1 VKESCVLLSTFCS
14 SGYSRKTNRYIYST
28 YQTIKTNRERGLTNP
43 LTIDHS
49 EIAPVNGFPIPAKH
63 TLLAQ
68 LLKRGLP
75 VPDYMPRSFNVV
87 DHLRTLRE
95 LRKRKK
101 EALSQIQKAK
111 QSMPLGSLLGVEIE
125 HYPLS
130 YTDLPK
136 GSLGNYVH
144 DGSLN
149 QGGIELRKL
158 TWVGQNGRIN
168 GILSLKPLLEG
179 ATVNQRCGLH
189 VHVDIRHLPTIENQS
204 STQHTVGETY
214 DRLCSLYPIIKKLV
228 PKSRLTSTYCRWANN
243 RSGSDSFRYNSQGN
257 RYSALNYDSVSE
269 HGTIEW
275 RMQGGSTNVVKIE
288 SWALLC
294 QFLTRWASIRGNNMP
309 RNWDQFLAI
318 LPQWLASW
326 CVLRRERLYGD
337 LGPVDERVSSAVS
350 QTE

>member
-1 VKESCVLLSTFCS
+1 MKDPIVLVSMFCS
-14 SGYSRKTNRYIYST
+14 SGYSTATKRYIYSNYAT
-28 YQTIKTNRERGLTNP
+28 PRTVSTSLTNP
-43 LTIDHS
+43 LAMDHTS
-49 EIAPVNGFPIPAKH
+49 IAPVRGIPIPAKH

-68 LLKRGLP
+68 LLAKGIP
-75 VPDYMPRSFNVV
+75 VPSDCRYSIIEYVRNI
-87 DHLRTLRE
+87 RYENNRE
-95 LRKRKK
+95 K
-101 EALSQIQKAK
+101 APSPTAIQKAK
-111 QSMPLGSLLGVEIE
+111 KAMPLGCLLGVEIE
-125 HYPLS
+125 HYS
-130 YTDLPK
+130 NTWRDLPPNT
-136 GSLGNYVH
+136 LGNYTH
-144 DGSLN
+144 DGSLGT
-149 QGGIELRKL
+149 GGIELRRL

-189 VHVDIRHLPTIENQS
+189 IHVDIRHLPLVGAGS
-204 STQHTVGETY
+204 PTQCDVGETY
-214 DRLCSLYPIIKKLV
+214 DRLVTLYPIIKKLV
-228 PKSRLTSTYCRWANN
+228 PKSRLRSSYCRWRNN
-243 RSGSDSFRYNSQGN
+243 RRGSDCYRSSSDGN
-257 RYSALNYDSVSE
+257 RYAALNFDSVSE

-294 QFLTRWASIRGNNMP
+294 QFLTRWASVRDNNIP

>member
-1 VKESCVLLSTFCS
+1 MKESITLLSVFCS
-14 SGYSRKTNRYIYST
+14 SGYSKGTGRYIYSNYHT
-28 YQTIKTNRERGLTNP
+28 PRTANGQSLTNP
-43 LTIDHS
+43 LFIDNS
-49 EIAPVNGFPIPAKH
+49 TIAPVRGFPIPAKH

-68 LLKRGLP
+68 LLKSNTPIPSRCT
-75 VPDYMPRSFNVV
+75 YSFNVPEYV
-87 DHLRTLRE
+87 QGLRAGKHARPKPASAIE
-95 LRKRKK
+95 
-101 EALSQIQKAK
+101 KAK
-111 QSMPLGSLLGVEIE
+111 KSMPLGSLLGVEIE
-125 HYPLS
+125 HYPTRWS
-130 YTDLPK
+130 DLPS
-136 GSLGNYVH
+136 GSLGNYTH
-144 DGSLN
+144 DGSLGT
-149 QGGIELRKL
+149 GGIELRRL

-179 ATVNQRCGLH
+179 AHITQKCGLH
-189 VHVDIRHLPTIENQS
+189 VHVDIRHLPTIENQNA
-204 STQHTVGETY
+204 TQHTVGETY

-294 QFLTRWASIRGNNMP
+294 QFLTRWASVKGNSMP

>member
-1 VKESCVLLSTFCS
+1 MKESCVLLSTFCS

>member
-14 SGYSRKTNRYIYST
+14 SGYSRKTNRYIYSN
-28 YQTIKTNRERGLTNP
+28 YQTVRTNRERGLTNP
-43 LTIDHS
+43 LTMDHS

-101 EALSQIQKAK
+101 ESVSHIQKAK

-136 GSLGNYVH
+136 GSLGNYCH

-179 ATVNQRCGLH
+179 ARVDTRCGLH
-189 VHVDIRHLPTIENQS
+189 VHVDVRHLPPVGCGTELQCD
-204 STQHTVGETY
+204 VGETY
-214 DRLCSLYPIIKKLV
+214 DRLCSIYPMLKKLV
-228 PKSRLTSTYCRWANN
+228 PKSRLRSSYCRWGNN
-243 RSGSDSFRYNSQGN
+243 RRDSDSFRSNSAGN
-257 RYSALNYDSVSE
+257 RYSALNYDSVIE

-294 QFLTRWASIRGNNMP
+294 QYLTRWASVRQNGMP

-326 CVLRRERLYGD
+326 CVLRQQRLYGD
-337 LGPVDERVSSAVS
+337 LGPVDDRVSSAVS
-350 QTE
+350 QNE

>member
-1 VKESCVLLSTFCS
+1 MKESITLLSMFCS
-14 SGYSRKTNRYIYST
+14 SGYSKGTGRYIYNNYHSVR
-28 YQTIKTNRERGLTNP
+28 TNKGKSLTNP
-43 LTIDHS
+43 LAVDEMS
-49 EIAPVNGFPIPAKH
+49 IAPVNGFPIPAKH

-68 LLKRGLP
+68 LLKSNTPIPEYKGWGFSVPEYIRGL
-75 VPDYMPRSFNVV
+75 
-87 DHLRTLRE
+87 RE
-95 LRKRKK
+95 VRRVKTRPPNAI
-101 EALSQIQKAK
+101 EKAK
-111 QSMPLGSLLGVEIE
+111 HSMPLGSLLGVEIE
-125 HYPLS
+125 HYS
-130 YTDLPK
+130 STWRDLPS

-144 DGSLN
+144 DGSLG
-149 QGGIELRKL
+149 QGGIELRRL
-158 TWVGQNGRIN
+158 TWVGKNGRIN

-179 ATVNQRCGLH
+179 AFINQKCGLH
-189 VHVDIRHLPTIENQS
+189 VHVDVRHLPPVGAGT
-204 STQHTVGETY
+204 STQCDIGETY
-214 DRLCSLYPIIKKLV
+214 DRLVTLYPIIKKLV
-228 PKSRLTSTYCRWANN
+228 PKSRLRSSYCRWRNN
-243 RSGSDSFRYNSQGN
+243 RRDSDTYRSTSNGN
-257 RYSALNYDSVSE
+257 RYSALNYDSVPE

-294 QFLTRWASIRGNNMP
+294 QFLTRWASVRENSMP